1 MMAPSR
7 VVALCD
13 GALIAIACV
22 FLVLVARVLAA
33 RASLAKTRVD
43 VVVSWRP
50 RLLWR
55 RLYQKSERSL
65 LKRVESRFA
74 KARATHGGKG
84 RRAFGA
90 VLGTR
95 AFVHV
100 GEAKLARAALK
111 GTSVKSPL
119 YHAFEA
125 FAGTGIFTAEG
136 GDWEE
141 KRSEVL
147 RAFHRVGIGR
157 LRDAAV
163 RESGKTVESLT
174 RAMTDEQTA
183 AKEATKKARRRGNSS
198 SEERRGCGCE
208 IRALPVLQRLAL
220 RITFSYLTGRTMEE
234 ACEACGSSRDEIEDE
249 YLAAATTLRH
259 LIPARARSIWILSDF
274 LYGLTPIGRLEA
286 REIATTKRMSALA
299 LRVALE
305 DSPIGILKRGKAHSR
320 EKHVR
325 VEDESYPKG
334 LLDEVTTLLFAGH
347 DTQSATLSWG
357 LLKLIQHPDVQRDL
371 RASLEDKV
379 ISEALG
385 LRSSVVSSKRSTRG
399 GDSARKESEK
409 SNPAWAT
416 SAFAPMLESV
426 IRETMRLHPVAPL
439 VVRRLT
445 SDVQYGNGAV
455 LPKGCAV
462 GVWLSSVHRDTE
474 IWDRPEEFDPSR
486 WIGPS
491 HARTGSTGS
500 LSEEAISDEAPSSS
514 PASSALKRRGVGY
527 MPFAYGPRACV
538 GQHLAQVTMRVA
550 LAHLVDAFEFAPSEV
565 DEDAACP
572 SVGFTV
578 TPATGAPM
586 KIYPANSNRR
596 QR

>member
-1 MMAPSR
+1 MLPPTP
-7 VVALCD
+7 V
-13 GALIAIACV
+13 GALITLACV
-22 FLVLVARVLAA
+22 VLVVFVARVAAA
-33 RASLAKTRVD
+33 RSSLAKTRVD

-50 RLLWR
+50 RVLWR

-74 KARATHGGKG
+74 RAKATIGGRG

-136 GDWEE
+136 GDWEG

-147 RAFHRVGIGR
+147 RAFHRVGIAG

-163 RESGKTVESLT
+163 RESGKTVEWLT
-174 RAMTDEQTA
+174 RAISDGQQPTA
-183 AKEATKKARRRGNSS
+183 AKETMTKAKRRG
-198 SEERRGCGCE
+198 ERRGDGCE

-220 RITFSYLTGRTMEE
+220 RITFTYLTGRAMEE
-234 ACEACGSSRDEIEDE
+234 ACEACEASRDEIEDE

-305 DSPIGILKRGKAHSR
+305 DSPIGILKRGEAHAR
-320 EKHVR
+320 ERHVR
-325 VEDESYPKG
+325 VGDESYPKG

-357 LLKLIQHPDVQRDL
+357 LLRLIEHPDVQRDL

-379 ISEALG
+379 VVEALG
-385 LRSSVVSSKRSTRG
+385 LSPATASSKRSTRSG
-399 GDSARKESEK
+399 GASKKK
-409 SNPAWAT
+409 SGQANPAWAT

-445 SDVQYGNGAV
+445 SDVQYDDGAV

-486 WIGPS
+486 WMGPS

-500 LSEEAISDEAPSSS
+500 LSEEAIGEETVPSSS
-514 PASSALKRRGVGY
+514 TASSSIKRRGVGY

-550 LAHLVDAFEFAPSEV
+550 LAHLVDAFEFAASEEE
-565 DEDAACP
+565 EDAACP

-586 KIYPANSNRR
+586 KIYLANSNRR